1 MKRFV
6 VIGLGTF
13 GNALAK
19 KLKANGCRVTGLDQ
33 SADTIAEL
41 KDYLFEAV
49 IGEATDRDVLQS
61 LSVDKADG
69 VIISLG
75 EDITCSLL
83 ATLHAQ
89 EFNAR
94 HIIVKGVTADH
105 GKLLRKLG
113 VERIVFPETEI
124 AMTLADKLAWPSII
138 DYLPIDPEYS
148 FMEVAVPE
156 SLNQK
161 TVNEADLK
169 KRFDVWIVGAKDAL
183 TGKLQMF
190 PDGSF
195 KLTDDHMIL
204 VVGKETALRRLRESF
219 DAN

>member
-13 GNALAK
+13 GNAMAK
-19 KLKANGCRVTGLDQ
+19 KLKANGCRVTGLDT

-41 KDYLFEAV
+41 KEFLFEAV
-49 IGEATDRDVLQS
+49 IGEATDRDVLES
-61 LSVDKADG
+61 LSLDKADG

-89 EFNAR
+89 ELGAK

-105 GKLLRKLG
+105 GKLLKKIG
-113 VERIVFPETEI
+113 VERVVFPESEI
-124 AMTLADKLAWPSII
+124 AVSLADRLAWPNII

-156 SLNQK
+156 ALNQQ
-161 TVNEADLK
+161 TVIEADLR
-169 KRFDVWIVGAKDAL
+169 KRFGVWIIGVKDAL
-183 TGKLQMF
+183 TGHLNMF

-195 KLTDDHMIL
+195 KLSDEQMIL
-204 VVGKETALRRLRESF
+204 VVGKEKELRKLREAFNGS
-219 DAN
+219 